1 MFVLHY
7 ISPRMNIAYKEK
19 NQTRFMLWW
28 SGGFRKG
35 MVELSYEKTPE
46 AMVLIWWQQWHHT
59 KDVLA
64 STMSRSANVIA
75 ASCSLANFLESITAL
90 K

>member
-28 SGGFRKG
+28 SGGFRRG

-46 AMVLIWWQQWHHT
+46 AMVLIW
-59 KDVLA
+59 
-64 STMSRSANVIA
+64 
-75 ASCSLANFLESITAL
+75 
-90 K
+90 